1 VDPPIPAPSMMD
13 AINIAAAFQRE
24 IFRINEGRLA
34 GTDAQAGILI
44 AAAVAV
50 ATFTGGLVKSGDV
63 DILGLVATGVLA
75 VVVTVLA
82 LHARRERPWALRRSA
97 AADMEATGAEAGQ
110 KVGEMYAL
118 ARDESFAD
126 PVVAARAEFDAWYAL
141 SASIK
146 ARRRVKT
153 AWYVTAVA
161 GLLLEVGAA
170 VYTAISLNPSP

>member
-1 VDPPIPAPSMMD
+1 VDASQLD
-13 AINIAAAFQRE
+13 ALNIAAAFQRE

-50 ATFTGGLVKSGDV
+50 ATFTGGLVKSGAV
-63 DILGLVATGVLA
+63 DFPGLVATGLLA

-82 LHARRERPWALRRSA
+82 LHARRERPRALSRSA
-97 AADMEATGAEAGQ
+97 AEQMKTTGQEAGE
-110 KVGEMYAL
+110 KVGEMYDL
-118 ARDESFAD
+118 AKVPTFAD
-126 PVVAARAEFDAWYAL
+126 PVAAARAEFDAWYAL

-146 ARRRVKT
+146 ARRTVKV
-153 AWYVTAVA
+153 AWYVIAVV